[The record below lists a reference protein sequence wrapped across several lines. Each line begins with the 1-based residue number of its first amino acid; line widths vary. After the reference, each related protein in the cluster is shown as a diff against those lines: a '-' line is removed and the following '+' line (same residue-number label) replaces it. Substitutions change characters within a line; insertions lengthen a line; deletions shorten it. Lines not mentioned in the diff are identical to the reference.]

1 MTPPTNPEN
10 PVLSIPVLK
19 NVKPAIARSAE
30 SDGKLIFRFLLTD
43 HGFGIKRFITM
54 TRDQQDYIEST
65 LCIIIRSLCDHL
77 QTLGEIK
84 R

>member
-1 MTPPTNPEN
+1 MPNHTNPKT

-19 NVKPAIARSAE
+19 NVKPEITRSAE
-30 SDGKLIFRFLLTD
+30 SDGELIFKFLVTD
-43 HGFGIKRFITM
+43 HGFGTKRFLTM

-77 QTLGEIK
+77 SDLGHLK

>member
-1 MTPPTNPEN
+1 MTNHTNPET

-19 NVKPAIARSAE
+19 NVKPAISRSAE
-30 SDGKLIFRFLLTD
+30 SDGELIFKFLVTD
-43 HGFGIKRFITM
+43 HGFGTKRFLSM